1 MFQYIF
7 IMSYILVFDKTC
19 LIWV

>member
-1 MFQYIF
+1 
-7 IMSYILVFDKTC
+7 MSYILVFDKTC